1 MFLEFFSKTTFMF
14 LMWQI
19 YGVEHNRRKVEVQ
32 IMILLR
38 FLYPGFT
45 EAYMTVLLLVF
56 SAIQVAFR
64 QMKFAVGCSLL
75 LMFVE
80 VHECLDRCC
89 G

>member
-1 MFLEFFSKTTFMF
+1 MELFSETTFML
-14 LMWQI
+14 LMSQI
-19 YGVEHNRRKVEVQ
+19 YGVEHNGRKIEVQ
-32 IMILLR
+32 KMILLR
-38 FLYPGFT
+38 LLYAGFT
-45 EAYMTVLLLVF
+45 EAYMLVLLLVF

-64 QMKFAVGCSLL
+64 QLQFAVGCSLV